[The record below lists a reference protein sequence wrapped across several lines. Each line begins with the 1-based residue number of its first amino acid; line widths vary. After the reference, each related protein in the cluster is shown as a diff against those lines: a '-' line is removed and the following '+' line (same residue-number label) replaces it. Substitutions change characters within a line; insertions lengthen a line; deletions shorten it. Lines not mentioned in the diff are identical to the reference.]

1 MWYAR
6 VTTAPL
12 FGPQWDI
19 NRFFD
24 NRIFD
29 DTTSRGQAGQCE
41 WTPAVNIRET
51 DAALTFAVELP
62 GVKLENLEVTADD
75 GVLMIHGEKTEER
88 KEGEEGQYHLVERNY
103 GSFTRRFQ
111 LPQGVDADKIEAD
124 VADGMLEVRIPKA
137 ALPQPKRIR
146 IQAGV
151 NGRSRAPQ
159 ALPSGEPRK
168 ESPKKAIGA
177 KHLETAGV

>member
-12 FGPQWDI
+12 FGPRWEI
-19 NRFFD
+19 NRL
-24 NRIFD
+24 FD
-29 DTTSRGQAGQCE
+29 DITARGQVAQGE

-75 GVLMIHGEKTEER
+75 GVLMIHGEKCEER
-88 KEGEEGQYHLVERNY
+88 KEGEEGRYHLVERTY

-111 LPQGVDADKIEAD
+111 LPQGVDGDKIEAN

-137 ALPQPKRIR
+137 ALPEPKRIR
-146 IQAGV
+146 IQAGI

-159 ALPSGEPRK
+159 ALGSGEPRK
-168 ESPKKAIGA
+168 ESPKRAGGTKQ
-177 KHLETAGV
+177 LETAGV